1 MVAIV
6 VFITVAI
13 SFLAYISPPKD
24 DVGAFHY
31 PPEFFCAGEGN
42 RIDYQTDGK
51 CAAYAAAYLLRHF
64 GEDADAEELFPKL
77 KRPFGFIPA
86 NSITDVFGQYGY
98 QAKACH
104 GNVDTLKQ
112 RLSEGN
118 PIIVFIRIPGDTHYA
133 VVVGYDEQ
141 HIYLVDSLA
150 ENANVSDAQYNR
162 ILTTEDFEAVW
173 KTGTL
178 LPDNIYITFFN
189 ENLGGNFM
197 NTILNFIHV
206 AGNVLLHSIR
216 TATFCWVAVALAVA
230 VLVIRG
236 VTRKKSGKEQENNY
250 CLEGMSLSMCFGLLA
265 GTMLESYIG
274 VAISL
279 GMIVGLA
286 IGMLIPRKVENG
298 DK

>member
-1 MVAIV
+1 MAAIV
-6 VFITVAI
+6 VSIAAAI

-24 DVGAFHY
+24 EAESFDY
-31 PPEFFCAGEGN
+31 PPEFFCASSEN

-64 GEDADAEELFPKL
+64 GEDTDGEVLFPEL
-77 KRPFGFIPA
+77 KRTLGFVSA
-86 NSITDVFGQYGY
+86 NSITDVFEQYGY
-98 QAKACH
+98 PAKACH

-112 RLSEGN
+112 RLSGGN

-133 VVVGYDEQ
+133 VVVGYDGQ

-150 ENANVSDAQYNR
+150 ENVKASDTQYNR
-162 ILTTEDFEAVW
+162 VLTTEDFEAVW
-173 KTGTL
+173 KTGSL

-189 ENLGGNFM
+189 ENLGGTIM
-197 NTILNFIHV
+197 NTILNDIHV

-216 TATFCWVAVALAVA
+216 TDTFCWAAAALAVA

-236 VTRKKSGKEQENNY
+236 VTQRKRGKKQENNY
-250 CLEGMSLSMCFGLLA
+250 CLEGMSLGMCFGLLV
-265 GTMLESYIG
+265 GIMLGNYIG
-274 VAISL
+274 VAVSI
-279 GMIVGLA
+279 GMIVGLVL
-286 IGMLIPRKVENG
+286 GMLIPRKAESG